1 MMFEKFQSATNTF
14 TFESFFAYCET
25 LVAEG
30 RTSGPDQSD
39 FLVQFTKLNLQ
50 RMKRWHKTVE
60 LAETTHTALAQTC
73 PQQWFVITEAWC
85 GDSAQNLPV
94 LARMAE
100 ASSGK
105 IDLKIV
111 LRDEH
116 PELIN
121 AYLTNGGRSIPK
133 LVSFDPHNK
142 VELFNWGPRP
152 AGASALFLN
161 WKTAPNGRDFE
172 AFEKELHTWYAHD
185 KGEQVQAEVSALLLQ
200 SSGVI

>member
-1 MMFEKFQSATNTF
+1 MMFEQFQSANNPF
-14 TFESFFAYCET
+14 TFESFFAYCEQ

-30 RTSGPDQSD
+30 RTSGPDQSE

-60 LAETTHTALAQTC
+60 LAETTHTALTQTC
-73 PQQWFVITEAWC
+73 AQQWFVITEAWC

-100 ASSGK
+100 ESSGK
-105 IDLKIV
+105 IDLKIL

-116 PELIN
+116 PELID

-133 LVSFDPHNK
+133 LISFDPHNK
-142 VELFNWGPRP
+142 IELFNWGPRP
-152 AGASALFLN
+152 AGATALFMD
-161 WKTAPNGRDFE
+161 WKTNPAGRDFE

-185 KGEQVQAEVSALLLQ
+185 KGLEVQAEVGALLLK
-200 SSGVI
+200 SSGLL

>member
-1 MMFEKFQSATNTF
+1 MMFEKFQTATNPF
-14 TFESFFAYCET
+14 TFESFFAYCEK

-30 RTSGPDQSD
+30 RTSGPDQSE

-50 RMKRWHKTVE
+50 RMKRWHKTVV
-60 LAETTHTALAQTC
+60 LADTTHTAIAQTC
-73 PQQWFVITEAWC
+73 PQKWFVITEAWC

-94 LARMAE
+94 IARMAE

-116 PELIN
+116 PELID

-133 LVSFDPHNK
+133 LISFDPENG

-152 AGASALFLN
+152 AGATTLFKG
-161 WKTAPNGRDFE
+161 WKEAPAGRDFE

-185 KGEQVQAEVSALLLQ
+185 KGMEVQTEISALLLK
-200 SSGVI
+200 SNGLI